1 LVPRECSKALLLAA
15 LLAVFVNAVFTKDKI
30 DWNRLHS
37 LAPVAVGD
45 DEALFWLLVN
55 AGRFHLRDFI
65 PKSLVN
71 DLLVS

>member
-1 LVPRECSKALLLAA
+1 LVPLEGRKALLLAA
-15 LLAVFVNAVFTKDKI
+15 LLAVIVNTVFSEDEI
-30 DWNRLHS
+30 DWDRLHS
-37 LAPVAVGD
+37 LAPVAVGN

-65 PKSLVN
+65 PESLVD